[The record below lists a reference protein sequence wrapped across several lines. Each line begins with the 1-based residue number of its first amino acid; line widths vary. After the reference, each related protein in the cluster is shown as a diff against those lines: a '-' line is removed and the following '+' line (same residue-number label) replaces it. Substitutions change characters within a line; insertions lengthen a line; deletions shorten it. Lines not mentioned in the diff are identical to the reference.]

1 MTLFLGHSTAFRIL
15 RSLDRASLLNAS
27 QAVPR
32 SQGIPTLAKKNT
44 LHPALAGKPLPFDVI
59 VPDEKKQEANR
70 KGSAT
75 TSGNCRSGRG
85 AFSRWKRGFIL
96 RGQSCAS
103 SRWAKNAASSSWRK
117 SALSFAAHTG
127 STVRR
132 TSDFETRNRSQTPRP
147 LKSS

>member
-59 VPDEKKQEANR
+59 VPDEKNKKPIEKAPQPHLEIAGAGGVLSHAG
-70 KGSAT
+70 KG
-75 TSGNCRSGRG
+75 
-85 AFSRWKRGFIL
+85 
-96 RGQSCAS
+96 
-103 SRWAKNAASSSWRK
+103 
-117 SALSFAAHTG
+117 ALSCGARAVLHPDG
-127 STVRR
+127 QRMQR
-132 TSDFETRNRSQTPRP
+132 ARAGENR
-147 LKSS
+147 L